1 MLQNACNPE
10 RMIEDGVCVHS
21 SDRDQNFGLSGSFL
35 ASWRPELASSM
46 GQFFDE
52 PSYPVIDK
60 APGFWTTGD
69 LAPEPWF
76 CVLSAVL

>member
-1 MLQNACNPE
+1 MK
-10 RMIEDGVCVHS
+10 MVSVCIAQ
-21 SDRDQNFGLSGSFL
+21 DLDQSFGLSGSFL
-35 ASWRPELASSM
+35 ASWRPELANSM

-69 LAPEPWF
+69 PASELWF
-76 CVLSAVL
+76 RMFSDLCS